1 MSSPVKKCIARLLF
15 ILKSL
20 YDAIIGSSNIVTTSI
35 LKLAMC
41 LVRVT
46 YDKLPENSLPEIL
59 RTPLD
64 SLVLQVE
71 LLACIIY

>member
-1 MSSPVKKCIARLLF
+1 MYCTVIIYSQVFA
-15 ILKSL
+15 L
-20 YDAIIGSSNIVTTSI
+20 YDAIIGSSNIVITSI
-35 LKLAMC
+35 LKLAMFW
-41 LVRVT
+41 VRVT

-71 LLACIIY
+71 LLACILY